1 MKHERTPIRRLNMM
15 NAHGFV
21 RTVTHAFDNASWV
34 AERCFHLHPFAS
46 IDDLHEKMCRTV
58 QAASEEEK
66 VQLIR
71 AHGDLF
77 DPSAEP
83 ISDHTRA
90 ERTAA
95 GIDSL
100 SADERESFQ
109 AYNDVYREQF
119 DFPFV
124 ISIREND
131 KAAILAAY
139 PRRLRHSRA
148 REIDV
153 NIEELCKTAR
163 LRLQDAI
170 VME

>member
-1 MKHERTPIRRLNMM
+1 MMHEKTPIRRLNMM

-21 RTVTHAFDNASWV
+21 RTVAHAFDNASWV
-34 AERCFHLHPFAS
+34 AERTFHLHPFAGF
-46 IDDLHEKMCRTV
+46 DDLHQKMCQTI
-58 QAASEEEK
+58 QAASDEEK

-77 DPSAEP
+77 NPSAEP
-83 ISDHTRA
+83 LSAHTRA
-90 ERTAA
+90 ERAAA
-95 GIDSL
+95 GIDAL

-139 PRRLRHSRA
+139 PRRLRHTRA

-153 NIEELCKTAR
+153 NIEELCKIAR
-163 LRLQDAI
+163 LRLADAI
-170 VME
+170 AAE